1 MQSFSESQW
10 DAFAFL
16 SQDQTRST
24 ADLPM
29 RLFAAGAPNGQV
41 VVLGGAE
48 GGALHRVQTE
58 AARRR
63 PHAKTDDNKWVQA
76 PLVYY
81 QVDVMCKDYI
91 IMHITAP

>member
-63 PHAKTDDNKWVQA
+63 PHAKTDGNGPSSTSA
-76 PLVYY
+76 LTR
-81 QVDVMCKDYI
+81 I
-91 IMHITAP
+91 IMMHMPAP

>member
-16 SQDQTRST
+16 SQHQTRST

-63 PHAKTDDNKWVQA
+63 G
-76 PLVYY
+76 
-81 QVDVMCKDYI
+81 VDRTRKQTTINGSKLHWCI
-91 IMHITAP
+91 ARSAST